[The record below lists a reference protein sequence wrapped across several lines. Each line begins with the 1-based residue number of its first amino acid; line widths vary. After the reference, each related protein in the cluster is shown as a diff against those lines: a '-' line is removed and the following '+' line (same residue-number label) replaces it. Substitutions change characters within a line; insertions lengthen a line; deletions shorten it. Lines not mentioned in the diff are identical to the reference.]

1 MKIKQQ
7 LKETSLD
14 LIFSKSPKGYRR
26 NGGKREKISRIQ
38 NQTGLLKNKEFST
51 QKNKIRNLNKCDH
64 FPNLVTED
72 SW

>member
-38 NQTGLLKNKEFST
+38 NQTGLLKNK
-51 QKNKIRNLNKCDH
+51 
-64 FPNLVTED
+64 
-72 SW
+72 